1 MTAFGEK
8 LHESHQGRI
17 ALHESHQGRIAMHES
32 HQGRIATT
40 APPKERK
47 NVDYPI
53 SPKHESQWG
62 RIAMHESHQG
72 TIAGGVRGSDLEVYD
87 STSEGKSKGAQG
99 SLWQADGD
107 GLASSNIRS
116 ASTPSVGLLSHATD
130 GDDTTRQ
137 HNFPTKEEPLLSN
150 PPASVNLPKRQ
161 HNFPTKEEPLT
172 EDLKRRRPIYKGTL
186 HRRRMAA

>member
-1 MTAFGEK
+1 MK
-8 LHESHQGRI
+8 RQGRI
-17 ALHESHQGRIAMHES
+17 ARF
-32 HQGRIATT
+32 RT
-40 APPKERK
+40 KEPDHSSVRLGL
-47 NVDYPI
+47 DYPI
-53 SPKHESQWG
+53 SPKHESHMG
-62 RIAMHESHQG
+62 RIVMHESHRG
-72 TIAGGVRGSDLEVYD
+72 RIAGGVRGSDLEIYD

-137 HNFPTKEEPLLSN
+137 HNFPNKEEPLSSN
-150 PPASVNLPKRQ
+150 PSASVNLPKRQ